1 MLRRTLQAPAVLF
14 SGSHP
19 YPVMDVNAAWLV
31 ACGFVRGD
39 VIGKTMNI
47 IQGPLTERDRVDK
60 LMQAI
65 KDRQPY
71 RVSLTNY
78 TKQKAPF
85 TNNLTVAP
93 MDASGIQVIPP
104 APPLLTLVR
113 PYLAQFSP
121 ENSSCLRVFTGGRD
135 RSNEPQAGTQGQ
147 ETTGKSTKR
156 GELPPSFDTPVSNQ
170 RINWQ
175 PGLLFFYST
184 SHLTYHP
191 RPSAN
196 PVVSPEVRITPLKNG
211 SDHSFGSRFG
221 LLRNRSPVV
230 WCHFLDFWRQD
241 GENSEKRRK
250 NEQNWARYSHL
261 KRVRRILDG

>member
-104 APPLLTLVR
+104 APPAHT
-113 PYLAQFSP
+113 
-121 ENSSCLRVFTGGRD
+121 C
-135 RSNEPQAGTQGQ
+135 
-147 ETTGKSTKR
+147 
-156 GELPPSFDTPVSNQ
+156 
-170 RINWQ
+170 
-175 PGLLFFYST
+175 
-184 SHLTYHP
+184 
-191 RPSAN
+191 
-196 PVVSPEVRITPLKNG
+196 
-211 SDHSFGSRFG
+211 
-221 LLRNRSPVV
+221 
-230 WCHFLDFWRQD
+230 
-241 GENSEKRRK
+241 
-250 NEQNWARYSHL
+250 
-261 KRVRRILDG
+261 